1 MSDLHE
7 GGTVVGGLASRG
19 PRQAVA
25 AREGAGAGGVL
36 THQDGGADGQAGEVV
51 VLARLTRVV
60 GLQAC
65 REREVKGKARETFL
79 SHCVGW
85 TETEGSLWGS
95 YQSDQIFIDM
105 DLLLEFLPRTLLLL
119 LYYSEK
125 PPEI

>member
-1 MSDLHE
+1 M
-7 GGTVVGGLASRG
+7 GGLASRG

-36 THQDGGADGQAGEVV
+36 TYQDGGADGQAGEVV

-85 TETEGSLWGS
+85 TETVGSLW
-95 YQSDQIFIDM
+95 
-105 DLLLEFLPRTLLLL
+105 DLIRATRYLSIWIYF
-119 LYYSEK
+119 
-125 PPEI
+125 

>member
-1 MSDLHE
+1 M
-7 GGTVVGGLASRG
+7 GGLASRG

-36 THQDGGADGQAGEVV
+36 THQDAGADGQAGEVV

-79 SHCVGW
+79 CHCVGW

-95 YQSDQIFIDM
+95 YQSYQIFIDM

>member
-36 THQDGGADGQAGEVV
+36 THQDAGADGQAGEVV

-65 REREVKGKARETFL
+65 RERSERKSPRDIPVSLCRVDRDCGLLVGILSELPDIYRYGFTFRI
-79 SHCVGW
+79 S
-85 TETEGSLWGS
+85 T
-95 YQSDQIFIDM
+95 SDITLTFI
-105 DLLLEFLPRTLLLL
+105 LFRKT
-119 LYYSEK
+119 S
-125 PPEI
+125 